1 MILIFVSVPYTV
13 FAQEYLL
20 CTQSP
25 VSSCVFS
32 PDGRFFAAA
41 WENQVAF
48 WDTDS
53 CSVIDVCTDY
63 PGDVI
68 SIKFSQDSRNL
79 LVICDGG
86 IICVNSI
93 DNFELSTLLKTDPD
107 KNILDADFDS
117 DYSVLI
123 PSGGKN
129 LNSYFLLSFLL
140 RYTSQV
146 IQKKLGGHNGTVFRI
161 ETAKQSEKPV
171 AVSTSLDGQALV
183 WDLSSYSLINEFHC
197 NVENALPAV
206 ISPDGTKIFYAA
218 DEENL
223 IVSGID
229 GSNPLTIQETGAV
242 QTASFSGD
250 GALIAFAVKDGG
262 IKVYDTVS
270 GNIAAEIP
278 FLCNNGEKETEDQIS
293 SINSIA
299 FNPAGK
305 NILVGCEN
313 GCLFLWDID
322 DNSGHKQTFLA
333 AGTGSGKQSGNLP
346 PQDGLQVADGEN
358 SAGSGRNSA
367 VPGTGR
373 SGGTGNGAGEQSIGT
388 GSTTA
393 GTGAGTGQ
401 SGTGNGDGEQ
411 SSGTG
416 GSAGEQGAGHGG
428 TGSTAAEQGTGQS
441 GTGNGAGEQSTGTG
455 GSTGGQGAGQNSTG
469 NQDAEAGA
477 GTGQSGTGNGDG
489 EQSTGTG
496 ESAGEQGAG
505 HGGTGS
511 TAAEQGTGQ
520 SGTGNQDAEAGAGTD
535 ATENQGQQ
543 KNNSAHHVTVS
554 AGIGSIDTDLYRFT
568 LHLNAGYFYSVS
580 SRFFFGGTLSLRDS
594 LPAGDFPYKY
604 ETPTEYL
611 NPPSVYSVA
620 LCACGG
626 LEFYPKDFIRVFV
639 QADVGA
645 NMRFL
650 WNTSVSSSVAGTPR
664 FGTVMSLFAGAEF
677 FGVRVGGGIEYDT
690 NFGFSGYTSAGYTF
704 RFGTEKK

>member
-1 MILIFVSVPYTV
+1 MKVMQKICMILIFVSVPYTV

-20 CTQSP
+20 RTQSP

-41 WENQVAF
+41 WKNQVAF

-53 CSVIDVCTDY
+53 CSVLNVCADY

-68 SIKFSQDSRNL
+68 SIKFSPDSQNL
-79 LVICDGG
+79 LVVCDGG
-86 IICVNSI
+86 ILCVDSI
-93 DNFELSTLLKTDPD
+93 DNFELSTLLETDFD
-107 KNILDADFDS
+107 KNILDADFDG

-129 LNSYFLLSFLL
+129 LNSYFLL

-161 ETAKQSEKPV
+161 ETAKRSEKPV

-223 IVSGID
+223 VVSGID
-229 GSNPLTIQETGAV
+229 GSNPLTIQETGGV

-278 FLCNNGEKETEDQIS
+278 SLCNNGEKETEDQIY

-313 GCLFLWDID
+313 GCLFLWNID

-367 VPGTGR
+367 VPGTGE
-373 SGGTGNGAGEQSIGT
+373 SGVTNSGSEQSVGESGT

-393 GTGAGTGQ
+393 
-401 SGTGNGDGEQ
+401 EQ
-411 SSGTG
+411 SV
-416 GSAGEQGAGHGG
+416 GHG
-428 TGSTAAEQGTGQS
+428 
-441 GTGNGAGEQSTGTG
+441 
-455 GSTGGQGAGQNSTG
+455 
-469 NQDAEAGA
+469 
-477 GTGQSGTGNGDG
+477 GTGNGDG
-489 EQSTGTG
+489 EQSTGTDGSTG
-496 ESAGEQGAG
+496 EQSAGQN
-505 HGGTGS
+505 S
-511 TAAEQGTGQ
+511 
-520 SGTGNQDAEAGAGTD
+520 TGNQDTETGAGTGAAD
-535 ATENQGQQ
+535 SLQQQ

-554 AGIGSIDTDLYRFT
+554 AGIGSIDTNLYRFT

-580 SRFFFGGTLSLRDS
+580 SLFFFGGTLSLRDS

-611 NPPSVYSVA
+611 NPPSVYSVS

-626 LEFYPKDFIRVFV
+626 LEFYPTDFIRVFV
-639 QADVGA
+639 QADIGA

-664 FGTVMSLFAGAEF
+664 FGAVTSLFAGAEF
-677 FGVRVGGGIEYDT
+677 WGARVGGGIEYDT
-690 NFGFSGYTSAGYTF
+690 NFGFSGYASVGYTF
-704 RFGTEKK
+704 RLGTEKK

>member
-20 CTQSP
+20 FTHSP

-53 CSVIDVCTDY
+53 CSVLDVCTDY

-79 LVICDGG
+79 LVVCDGG

-161 ETAKQSEKPV
+161 EMAKQSEKPV

-197 NVENALPAV
+197 NVENSLPAV

-278 FLCNNGEKETEDQIS
+278 SLCNNGEKETEDQIS

-373 SGGTGNGAGEQSIGT
+373 SGGTGNGDGEQSTGT

-411 SSGTG
+411 SNGTG

-428 TGSTAAEQGTGQS
+428 TGSTAT
-441 GTGNGAGEQSTGTG
+441 
-455 GSTGGQGAGQNSTG
+455 GQGAGQNS
-469 NQDAEAGA
+469 
-477 GTGQSGTGNGDG
+477 
-489 EQSTGTG
+489 
-496 ESAGEQGAG
+496 
-505 HGGTGS
+505 
-511 TAAEQGTGQ
+511 
-520 SGTGNQDAEAGAGTD
+520 TGNQDAEAGAGTD

-554 AGIGSIDTDLYRFT
+554 AGIGSIDTDLYLFT

>member
-1 MILIFVSVPYTV
+1 MKVMQKICMILIFVSVPYTV

-20 CTQSP
+20 RTQSP

-41 WENQVAF
+41 WKNQVAF

-53 CSVIDVCTDY
+53 CSVLNVCADY

-68 SIKFSQDSRNL
+68 SIKFSPDSQNL
-79 LVICDGG
+79 LVVCDGG
-86 IICVNSI
+86 ILCVDSI
-93 DNFELSTLLKTDPD
+93 DNFELSTLLETDFD
-107 KNILDADFDS
+107 KNILDADFDG

-129 LNSYFLLSFLL
+129 LNSYFLL

-223 IVSGID
+223 VVSGID

-250 GALIAFAVKDGG
+250 GTLIAFAVKDGG

-278 FLCNNGEKETEDQIS
+278 SLCNNGEKETEDQIY

-313 GCLFLWDID
+313 GCLFLWNID

-346 PQDGLQVADGEN
+346 PQNGLQVADGEN

-367 VPGTGR
+367 VPGTGE
-373 SGGTGNGAGEQSIGT
+373 SGVTNSGSEQSVGESGT

-393 GTGAGTGQ
+393 EQSVGHGGTGSTAAEQGAGQ
-401 SGTGNGDGEQ
+401 NSTGNGDGEQ
-411 SSGTG
+411 STGTG
-416 GSAGEQGAGHGG
+416 GSAGEQGAGHDG
-428 TGSTAAEQGTGQS
+428 TGSTATEQSAGQS
-441 GTGNGAGEQSTGTG
+441 GTD
-455 GSTGGQGAGQNSTG
+455 
-469 NQDAEAGA
+469 NQISETGA
-477 GTGQSGTGNGDG
+477 GTG
-489 EQSTGTG
+489 
-496 ESAGEQGAG
+496 
-505 HGGTGS
+505 
-511 TAAEQGTGQ
+511 AADSLQ
-520 SGTGNQDAEAGAGTD
+520 
-535 ATENQGQQ
+535 QQ

-554 AGIGSIDTDLYRFT
+554 AGIGSIDTNLYRFT

-580 SRFFFGGTLSLRDS
+580 SLFFFGGTLSLRDS

-611 NPPSVYSVA
+611 NPPSVYSVSV
-620 LCACGG
+620 CACGG

-639 QADVGA
+639 QADIGA

-664 FGTVMSLFAGAEF
+664 FGAVTSLFAGAEF
-677 FGVRVGGGIEYDT
+677 WGARVGGGTEYDT
-690 NFGFSGYTSAGYTF
+690 NFGFSGYASVGYTF

>member
-218 DEENL
+218 GEENL

-278 FLCNNGEKETEDQIS
+278 SLCNNGEKETEDQIS

-313 GCLFLWDID
+313 GCLFLWNID
-322 DNSGHKQTFLA
+322 DNSGHKQTSVA

-373 SGGTGNGAGEQSIGT
+373 SGGTGNGDGEQSTGS

-401 SGTGNGDGEQ
+401 RGTGNGDGEQ
-411 SSGTG
+411 STGTG

-428 TGSTAAEQGTGQS
+428 TGSTATGQGAGQS
-441 GTGNGAGEQSTGTG
+441 GTGSTTAE
-455 GSTGGQGAGQNSTG
+455 QGAGQNS
-469 NQDAEAGA
+469 
-477 GTGQSGTGNGDG
+477 
-489 EQSTGTG
+489 
-496 ESAGEQGAG
+496 
-505 HGGTGS
+505 
-511 TAAEQGTGQ
+511 
-520 SGTGNQDAEAGAGTD
+520 TGNQDAEAGAGTD

-580 SRFFFGGTLSLRDS
+580 SRFFFGGTLSMRDS

-620 LCACGG
+620 LCGCGG

-677 FGVRVGGGIEYDT
+677 WGVRVGGGIEYDT

>member
-1 MILIFVSVPYTV
+1 MQKTCMILIFVSVPYTV

-161 ETAKQSEKPV
+161 ETAKLAEKPV
-171 AVSTSLDGQALV
+171 VVSTSLDGQALV

-223 IVSGID
+223 IVSDID

-250 GALIAFAVKDGG
+250 SALIAFAVKDGG

-270 GNIAAEIP
+270 GNIDAEIP
-278 FLCNNGEKETEDQIS
+278 SLCNNGEKETEDQIS

-322 DNSGHKQTFLA
+322 DNSGHKQTSLA

-373 SGGTGNGAGEQSIGT
+373 SGGTGNGAGEQSTGT

-428 TGSTAAEQGTGQS
+428 TGSTAT
-441 GTGNGAGEQSTGTG
+441 
-455 GSTGGQGAGQNSTG
+455 GQGAGQNS
-469 NQDAEAGA
+469 
-477 GTGQSGTGNGDG
+477 
-489 EQSTGTG
+489 
-496 ESAGEQGAG
+496 
-505 HGGTGS
+505 
-511 TAAEQGTGQ
+511 
-520 SGTGNQDAEAGAGTD
+520 TGNQDAEAGAGTD

-677 FGVRVGGGIEYDT
+677 WGVRVGGGIEYDT

-704 RFGTEKK
+704 RFGTEKN

>member
-1 MILIFVSVPYTV
+1 MR
-13 FAQEYLL
+13 
-20 CTQSP
+20 TQSP

-32 PDGRFFAAA
+32 PDGRFFATA
-41 WENQVAF
+41 WKNQVAF

-53 CSVIDVCTDY
+53 CSVLNVCADY

-68 SIKFSQDSRNL
+68 SIKFSPDSQNL
-79 LVICDGG
+79 LVVCDGG
-86 IICVNSI
+86 ILCVDSI
-93 DNFELSTLLKTDPD
+93 DNFELSTLLETDFD
-107 KNILDADFDS
+107 KNILDADFDG

-129 LNSYFLLSFLL
+129 LNSYFLL

-146 IQKKLGGHNGTVFRI
+146 IQKKLGGHNGTVFWI
-161 ETAKQSEKPV
+161 ETAKRAEKPV

-218 DEENL
+218 DGENL
-223 IVSGID
+223 VVSGID

-278 FLCNNGEKETEDQIS
+278 SLCNNGEKETEDQIS

-313 GCLFLWDID
+313 GCLFLWNID
-322 DNSGHKQTFLA
+322 DNSGHKQTSVA

-367 VPGTGR
+367 VPGTGE
-373 SGGTGNGAGEQSIGT
+373 SGVTNSGTEQSVGESGTGNGAGEQSTGT

-411 SSGTG
+411 STGTG
-416 GSAGEQGAGHGG
+416 GSAGEQSTGTGIITDEQGAGHGG
-428 TGSTAAEQGTGQS
+428 TGSTAT
-441 GTGNGAGEQSTGTG
+441 
-455 GSTGGQGAGQNSTG
+455 GQGAGQNSTG
-469 NQDAEAGA
+469 NQISETGA
-477 GTGQSGTGNGDG
+477 GTG
-489 EQSTGTG
+489 
-496 ESAGEQGAG
+496 
-505 HGGTGS
+505 
-511 TAAEQGTGQ
+511 AADSLQ
-520 SGTGNQDAEAGAGTD
+520 
-535 ATENQGQQ
+535 QQ

-554 AGIGSIDTDLYRFT
+554 AGIGSIDTNLYRFT

-580 SRFFFGGTLSLRDS
+580 SLFFFGGTLSLRDS

-611 NPPSVYSVA
+611 NPPSVYSVSV
-620 LCACGG
+620 CGCGG

-639 QADVGA
+639 QADIGA

-664 FGTVMSLFAGAEF
+664 FGAVTSLFAGAEF
-677 FGVRVGGGIEYDT
+677 WGARVGGGIEYDT
-690 NFGFSGYTSAGYTF
+690 NFGFSGFASVGYTF

>member
-1 MILIFVSVPYTV
+1 MQKTCMILIFVSVPYTV

-79 LVICDGG
+79 LVVCDGG

-223 IVSGID
+223 VISGID
-229 GSNPLTIQETGAV
+229 GSNPLTIQETGVV

-270 GNIAAEIP
+270 GNIAAGIP
-278 FLCNNGEKETEDQIS
+278 SLCNNGEKETEDQVS

-313 GCLFLWDID
+313 GCLFLWNID
-322 DNSGHKQTFLA
+322 DNSGHKQTSVA

-346 PQDGLQVADGEN
+346 PQDGLQVSDGKN

-373 SGGTGNGAGEQSIGT
+373 SGGTEQSVGESGT

-411 SSGTG
+411 STGTG

-428 TGSTAAEQGTGQS
+428 TGSTATGQGAGQNS
-441 GTGNGAGEQSTGTG
+441 TGNGAGEQSTGTG
-455 GSTGGQGAGQNSTG
+455 STT
-469 NQDAEAGA
+469 A
-477 GTGQSGTGNGDG
+477 GT
-489 EQSTGTG
+489 
-496 ESAGEQGAG
+496 
-505 HGGTGS
+505 
-511 TAAEQGTGQ
+511 
-520 SGTGNQDAEAGAGTD
+520 GAGTD

-554 AGIGSIDTDLYRFT
+554 AGIGSIDTSLYLFT

>member
-1 MILIFVSVPYTV
+1 MR
-13 FAQEYLL
+13 
-20 CTQSP
+20 TQSP

-41 WENQVAF
+41 WKNQVAF

-53 CSVIDVCTDY
+53 CSVLNVCADY

-68 SIKFSQDSRNL
+68 SIKFSPDSQNL
-79 LVICDGG
+79 LVVCDGG
-86 IICVNSI
+86 ILCVDSI
-93 DNFELSTLLKTDPD
+93 DNFELSTLLETDFD
-107 KNILDADFDS
+107 KNILDADFDG

-129 LNSYFLLSFLL
+129 LNSYFLL

-161 ETAKQSEKPV
+161 ETAKRSEKPV

-223 IVSGID
+223 VVSGID

-278 FLCNNGEKETEDQIS
+278 SLCNNGEKETEDQIS

-313 GCLFLWDID
+313 GCLFLWNID

-346 PQDGLQVADGEN
+346 PQDGLQVADGET

-367 VPGTGR
+367 VPGTGE
-373 SGGTGNGAGEQSIGT
+373 SGVTNSGSEQSV
-388 GSTTA
+388 
-393 GTGAGTGQ
+393 
-401 SGTGNGDGEQ
+401 GE
-411 SSGTG
+411 S
-416 GSAGEQGAGHGG
+416 G
-428 TGSTAAEQGTGQS
+428 TGSTAAEQGAGQNS
-441 GTGNGAGEQSTGTG
+441 TGNGAGEQSTGTG
-455 GSTGGQGAGQNSTG
+455 GSA
-469 NQDAEAGA
+469 
-477 GTGQSGTGNGDG
+477 G

-496 ESAGEQGAG
+496 STTAG
-505 HGGTGS
+505 T
-511 TAAEQGTGQ
+511 
-520 SGTGNQDAEAGAGTD
+520 GAGTD

-554 AGIGSIDTDLYRFT
+554 AGIGSIDTDLYLFT

-580 SRFFFGGTLSLRDS
+580 SLFFFGGTLSLRDS
-594 LPAGDFPYKY
+594 LPAGDFPYTY

-626 LEFYPKDFIRVFV
+626 LEFYPTDFIRVFV

-677 FGVRVGGGIEYDT
+677 WGVRVGGGIEYDT

>member
-1 MILIFVSVPYTV
+1 MKVMQKICMILIFVSVPYTV

-20 CTQSP
+20 RTQSP

-53 CSVIDVCTDY
+53 CSVLDVCTDY

-79 LVICDGG
+79 LVVCDGG

-161 ETAKQSEKPV
+161 ETAKRAEKPV

-206 ISPDGTKIFYAA
+206 ISPDGTKIFYGAE
-218 DEENL
+218 EENL
-223 IVSGID
+223 VVSGID

-278 FLCNNGEKETEDQIS
+278 SLCNNGEKETEDQIS

-322 DNSGHKQTFLA
+322 DNSGHKQTSVA

-358 SAGSGRNSA
+358 SSGSGRNSA

-373 SGGTGNGAGEQSIGT
+373 SGGTGNG
-388 GSTTA
+388 
-393 GTGAGTGQ
+393 
-401 SGTGNGDGEQ
+401 DGEQ
-411 SSGTG
+411 STGTG
-416 GSAGEQGAGHGG
+416 GSAGEQSTRTGIITDEQDAGHGG
-428 TGSTAAEQGTGQS
+428 TGSTAT
-441 GTGNGAGEQSTGTG
+441 
-455 GSTGGQGAGQNSTG
+455 GQGAGQNSTG

-477 GTGQSGTGNGDG
+477 GTGAADIPHVFKDGYQFQEWQDTASLTPGPGTPVTEIAAGNADNMDVTALWQKALTVTVTFPSYAEAQSVQLLDTYS
-489 EQSTGTG
+489 EAAVITKPKTEPSV
-496 ESAGEQGAG
+496 EV
-505 HGGTGS
+505 
-511 TAAEQGTGQ
+511 TAATPATG
-520 SGTGNQDAEAGAGTD
+520 GAL
-535 ATENQGQQ
+535 
-543 KNNSAHHVTVS
+543 NS
-554 AGIGSIDTDLYRFT
+554 
-568 LHLNAGYFYSVS
+568 
-580 SRFFFGGTLSLRDS
+580 
-594 LPAGDFPYKY
+594 
-604 ETPTEYL
+604 E
-611 NPPSVYSVA
+611 
-620 LCACGG
+620 
-626 LEFYPKDFIRVFV
+626 
-639 QADVGA
+639 
-645 NMRFL
+645 
-650 WNTSVSSSVAGTPR
+650 
-664 FGTVMSLFAGAEF
+664 
-677 FGVRVGGGIEYDT
+677 
-690 NFGFSGYTSAGYTF
+690 
-704 RFGTEKK
+704 

>member
-1 MILIFVSVPYTV
+1 MKVMQKICMILIFVSVPYTV

-20 CTQSP
+20 RTQSP

-32 PDGRFFAAA
+32 PDGRFFATA
-41 WENQVAF
+41 WKNQVAF

-53 CSVIDVCTDY
+53 CSVLNVCADY

-68 SIKFSQDSRNL
+68 SIKFSPDSQNL
-79 LVICDGG
+79 LVVCDGG
-86 IICVNSI
+86 ILCVDSI
-93 DNFELSTLLKTDPD
+93 DNFELSTLLETDFD
-107 KNILDADFDS
+107 KNILDADFDG

-129 LNSYFLLSFLL
+129 LNSYFLL

-223 IVSGID
+223 VVSGID

-278 FLCNNGEKETEDQIS
+278 SLCNNGEKETEDQIS

-313 GCLFLWDID
+313 GCLFLWNID
-322 DNSGHKQTFLA
+322 DNSGHKQTSVA

-358 SAGSGRNSA
+358 SSGSGRNSA

-373 SGGTGNGAGEQSIGT
+373 SGGTGNG
-388 GSTTA
+388 
-393 GTGAGTGQ
+393 
-401 SGTGNGDGEQ
+401 DGEQ
-411 SSGTG
+411 STGTG
-416 GSAGEQGAGHGG
+416 GSAGEQSTGTGIITDEQGAGHGG
-428 TGSTAAEQGTGQS
+428 TGSTATGQS
-441 GTGNGAGEQSTGTG
+441 AGQSRTGNPGDETGAS
-455 GSTGGQGAGQNSTG
+455 
-469 NQDAEAGA
+469 AGA
-477 GTGQSGTGNGDG
+477 ADSLQ
-489 EQSTGTG
+489 
-496 ESAGEQGAG
+496 
-505 HGGTGS
+505 
-511 TAAEQGTGQ
+511 
-520 SGTGNQDAEAGAGTD
+520 
-535 ATENQGQQ
+535 QQ

-554 AGIGSIDTDLYRFT
+554 AGIGSIDTNLYRFT

-580 SRFFFGGTLSLRDS
+580 SLFFFGGTLSLRDS
-594 LPAGDFPYKY
+594 LPADDFPYTY

-611 NPPSVYSVA
+611 NPPSVYSVSV
-620 LCACGG
+620 CACGG

-639 QADVGA
+639 QADIGA

-664 FGTVMSLFAGAEF
+664 FGAVTSLFAGAEF
-677 FGVRVGGGIEYDT
+677 WGARVGGGIEYDT
-690 NFGFSGYTSAGYTF
+690 NFGFSGFASVGYTF

>member
-1 MILIFVSVPYTV
+1 MQKICMILIFVSVPYTV

-20 CTQSP
+20 RMQSP

-41 WENQVAF
+41 WKNQVAF

-53 CSVIDVCTDY
+53 CSVLNVCADY

-68 SIKFSQDSRNL
+68 SIKFSPDSQNL
-79 LVICDGG
+79 LVVCDGG
-86 IICVNSI
+86 ILCVDSI
-93 DNFELSTLLKTDPD
+93 DNFELSTLLETDFD
-107 KNILDADFDS
+107 KNILDADFDG

-129 LNSYFLLSFLL
+129 LNSYFLL

-223 IVSGID
+223 VVSGID

-278 FLCNNGEKETEDQIS
+278 SLCNNGEKETEDQIS

-313 GCLFLWDID
+313 GCLFLWNID

-373 SGGTGNGAGEQSIGT
+373 SGGTGNGDGEQSTGTGGSAGEQSI
-388 GSTTA
+388 
-393 GTGAGTGQ
+393 
-401 SGTGNGDGEQ
+401 
-411 SSGTG
+411 GTG
-416 GSAGEQGAGHGG
+416 GSAGEQGAG
-428 TGSTAAEQGTGQS
+428 QS
-441 GTGNGAGEQSTGTG
+441 GTGNPGDET
-455 GSTGGQGAGQNSTG
+455 
-469 NQDAEAGA
+469 GA
-477 GTGQSGTGNGDG
+477 GTGAADIPHVFKDGYQFQEWQDTASLTPGPGTPVTEIVAGNADNMDVTALWQKALTVTVTFPSYAEAQSVQLLDTYS
-489 EQSTGTG
+489 EAAVITKPKTEPSV
-496 ESAGEQGAG
+496 EV
-505 HGGTGS
+505 
-511 TAAEQGTGQ
+511 TAATPATG
-520 SGTGNQDAEAGAGTD
+520 GAL
-535 ATENQGQQ
+535 
-543 KNNSAHHVTVS
+543 NS
-554 AGIGSIDTDLYRFT
+554 
-568 LHLNAGYFYSVS
+568 
-580 SRFFFGGTLSLRDS
+580 
-594 LPAGDFPYKY
+594 
-604 ETPTEYL
+604 E
-611 NPPSVYSVA
+611 
-620 LCACGG
+620 
-626 LEFYPKDFIRVFV
+626 
-639 QADVGA
+639 
-645 NMRFL
+645 
-650 WNTSVSSSVAGTPR
+650 
-664 FGTVMSLFAGAEF
+664 
-677 FGVRVGGGIEYDT
+677 
-690 NFGFSGYTSAGYTF
+690 
-704 RFGTEKK
+704 

>member
-1 MILIFVSVPYTV
+1 MQKTCMILIFVSVPYTV

-53 CSVIDVCTDY
+53 CSVLDVCTDY

-79 LVICDGG
+79 LVVCDGG

-161 ETAKQSEKPV
+161 EMAKQSEKPV

-218 DEENL
+218 DGENL

-278 FLCNNGEKETEDQIS
+278 SLCNNGEKETEDQIS

-373 SGGTGNGAGEQSIGT
+373 SGGTGNGAGEQST
-388 GSTTA
+388 
-393 GTGAGTGQ
+393 
-401 SGTGNGDGEQ
+401 
-411 SSGTG
+411 GTG

-428 TGSTAAEQGTGQS
+428 TGSTAAEQG
-441 GTGNGAGEQSTGTG
+441 
-455 GSTGGQGAGQNSTG
+455 AGQNS
-469 NQDAEAGA
+469 
-477 GTGQSGTGNGDG
+477 
-489 EQSTGTG
+489 
-496 ESAGEQGAG
+496 
-505 HGGTGS
+505 
-511 TAAEQGTGQ
+511 
-520 SGTGNQDAEAGAGTD
+520 TGNQDAEAGAGTD

>member
-223 IVSGID
+223 IVSDID
-229 GSNPLTIQETGAV
+229 GSNPLTIQETGAA
-242 QTASFSGD
+242 QTASFSDD
-250 GALIAFAVKDGG
+250 GTLIAFAVKNGG

-278 FLCNNGEKETEDQIS
+278 SLCNNGEKETEDQIS

-346 PQDGLQVADGEN
+346 PKDGLQVADGEN

-373 SGGTGNGAGEQSIGT
+373 SGGTDNGACEQSTGTGSTATGQGAGQSDT

-411 SSGTG
+411 STGTG

-428 TGSTAAEQGTGQS
+428 IGSTAA
-441 GTGNGAGEQSTGTG
+441 
-455 GSTGGQGAGQNSTG
+455 
-469 NQDAEAGA
+469 
-477 GTGQSGTGNGDG
+477 
-489 EQSTGTG
+489 
-496 ESAGEQGAG
+496 EQGAG

-511 TAAEQGTGQ
+511 TATGQ
-520 SGTGNQDAEAGAGTD
+520 GAGKNSTGNQDAEAGAGTD

-677 FGVRVGGGIEYDT
+677 CGVRVGGGIEYDT

>member
-1 MILIFVSVPYTV
+1 MQKICMILIFVSVPYTV

-20 CTQSP
+20 RTQSP

-53 CSVIDVCTDY
+53 CSVLNVCADY

-161 ETAKQSEKPV
+161 ETAKRAEKPV

-206 ISPDGTKIFYAA
+206 ISPDGTKIFYGA

-223 IVSGID
+223 VVSGID

-278 FLCNNGEKETEDQIS
+278 SLCNNGEKETEDQIS
-293 SINSIA
+293 SIKSIA

-313 GCLFLWDID
+313 GCLFLWNID
-322 DNSGHKQTFLA
+322 DNSGHKQTSVA

-373 SGGTGNGAGEQSIGT
+373 SGGTDNS
-388 GSTTA
+388 
-393 GTGAGTGQ
+393 
-401 SGTGNGDGEQ
+401 DGEQ
-411 SSGTG
+411 STGTG
-416 GSAGEQGAGHGG
+416 GSAGEQSTRTGIITDEQGAGHGG
-428 TGSTAAEQGTGQS
+428 TGSTAT
-441 GTGNGAGEQSTGTG
+441 
-455 GSTGGQGAGQNSTG
+455 GQGAGQNSTG

-477 GTGQSGTGNGDG
+477 GTDATDIPHVFKDGYQFQEWQDTASLTPGPGTPVTEIAAGNADNMDV
-489 EQSTGTG
+489 
-496 ESAGEQGAG
+496 
-505 HGGTGS
+505 
-511 TAAEQGTGQ
+511 TALWQKALTVTVTFP
-520 SGTGNQDAEAGAGTD
+520 SYAEA
-535 ATENQGQQ
+535 QSVQLL
-543 KNNSAHHVTVS
+543 
-554 AGIGSIDTDLYRFT
+554 DT
-568 LHLNAGYFYSVS
+568 YSE
-580 SRFFFGGTLSLRDS
+580 
-594 LPAGDFPYKY
+594 A
-604 ETPTEYL
+604 
-611 NPPSVYSVA
+611 A
-620 LCACGG
+620 
-626 LEFYPKDFIRVFV
+626 
-639 QADVGA
+639 
-645 NMRFL
+645 
-650 WNTSVSSSVAGTPR
+650 
-664 FGTVMSLFAGAEF
+664 
-677 FGVRVGGGIEYDT
+677 
-690 NFGFSGYTSAGYTF
+690 
-704 RFGTEKK
+704 

>member
-1 MILIFVSVPYTV
+1 MKVMQKICMILIFVSVPYTV

-20 CTQSP
+20 RTQSP

-41 WENQVAF
+41 WKNQVAF

-53 CSVIDVCTDY
+53 CSVLNVCADY

-68 SIKFSQDSRNL
+68 SIKFSPDSQNL
-79 LVICDGG
+79 LVVCDGG
-86 IICVNSI
+86 ILCVDSI
-93 DNFELSTLLKTDPD
+93 DNFELSTLLETDFD
-107 KNILDADFDS
+107 KNILDADFDG

-129 LNSYFLLSFLL
+129 LNSYFLL

-223 IVSGID
+223 VVSGID

-278 FLCNNGEKETEDQIS
+278 SLCNNGEKETEDQIS

-313 GCLFLWDID
+313 GCLFLWNID

-367 VPGTGR
+367 VPGTGE
-373 SGGTGNGAGEQSIGT
+373 SGVTNSGSEQSVGESGT

-393 GTGAGTGQ
+393 
-401 SGTGNGDGEQ
+401 EQ
-411 SSGTG
+411 SV
-416 GSAGEQGAGHGG
+416 GHGG
-428 TGSTAAEQGTGQS
+428 TGSTAAEQGAGQNS
-441 GTGNGAGEQSTGTG
+441 TGNGDGEQSTGTGGSAGEQSTGTG
-455 GSTGGQGAGQNSTG
+455 GSTGEQSAGQNSTG

-477 GTGQSGTGNGDG
+477 G

-496 ESAGEQGAG
+496 STTAEQGVG

-511 TAAEQGTGQ
+511 TATGQGAGQ
-520 SGTGNQDAEAGAGTD
+520 SGTGNPGDETGAGTGAAD
-535 ATENQGQQ
+535 IPHVFKDGYQFQEWQDTASLTPGPGTPVTEIVAGNADNMDVTALWQ
-543 KNNSAHHVTVS
+543 KALTVTVTFPS
-554 AGIGSIDTDLYRFT
+554 YAEAQSVQLLDT
-568 LHLNAGYFYSVS
+568 YSEAAVI
-580 SRFFFGGTLSLRDS
+580 TK
-594 LPAGDFPYKY
+594 PK
-604 ETPTEYL
+604 TE
-611 NPPSVYSVA
+611 PSVEVTAATPATGGA
-620 LCACGG
+620 LNS
-626 LEFYPKDFIRVFV
+626 E
-639 QADVGA
+639 
-645 NMRFL
+645 
-650 WNTSVSSSVAGTPR
+650 
-664 FGTVMSLFAGAEF
+664 
-677 FGVRVGGGIEYDT
+677 
-690 NFGFSGYTSAGYTF
+690 
-704 RFGTEKK
+704 

>member
-1 MILIFVSVPYTV
+1 MKVMQKICMILIFVSVPYTV

-20 CTQSP
+20 RTQSP

-41 WENQVAF
+41 WKNQVAF

-53 CSVIDVCTDY
+53 CSVLNVCADY

-68 SIKFSQDSRNL
+68 SIKFSPDSQNL
-79 LVICDGG
+79 LVVCDGG
-86 IICVNSI
+86 ILCVDSI
-93 DNFELSTLLKTDPD
+93 DNFELSTLLETDFD
-107 KNILDADFDS
+107 KNILDADFDG

-129 LNSYFLLSFLL
+129 LNLYFLL

-223 IVSGID
+223 VVSGID

-278 FLCNNGEKETEDQIS
+278 SLCNNGEKETEDQIY

-313 GCLFLWDID
+313 GCLFLWNID

-358 SAGSGRNSA
+358 CAGSGRNSA
-367 VPGTGR
+367 VPGTGE
-373 SGGTGNGAGEQSIGT
+373 SGVTNSGSEQSVGESGT

-393 GTGAGTGQ
+393 EQ
-401 SGTGNGDGEQ
+401 SVGHGGTGNGDGEQ
-411 SSGTG
+411 STGTG
-416 GSAGEQGAGHGG
+416 GSAGEQSTGTGIITDEQGAGHGG
-428 TGSTAAEQGTGQS
+428 TGSTAAEQGAGQS
-441 GTGNGAGEQSTGTG
+441 GTGNEGAET
-455 GSTGGQGAGQNSTG
+455 
-469 NQDAEAGA
+469 GA
-477 GTGQSGTGNGDG
+477 GTG
-489 EQSTGTG
+489 
-496 ESAGEQGAG
+496 
-505 HGGTGS
+505 
-511 TAAEQGTGQ
+511 AADSLQ
-520 SGTGNQDAEAGAGTD
+520 
-535 ATENQGQQ
+535 QQ

-554 AGIGSIDTDLYRFT
+554 AGIGSIDTNLYRFT

-580 SRFFFGGTLSLRDS
+580 SLFFFGGTLSLRDS

-611 NPPSVYSVA
+611 NPPSVYSVSV
-620 LCACGG
+620 CACGG

-664 FGTVMSLFAGAEF
+664 FGTVMSLFAGAVF
-677 FGVRVGGGIEYDT
+677 WGVRVGGGIEYDT
-690 NFGFSGYTSAGYTF
+690 NFGFSGFASVGYTF
-704 RFGTEKK
+704 RLGTEKK

>member
-1 MILIFVSVPYTV
+1 MKVMQKICMILIFVSVPYTV

-20 CTQSP
+20 RTQSP

-41 WENQVAF
+41 WKNQIAF

-53 CSVIDVCTDY
+53 CSVLNVCADY

-68 SIKFSQDSRNL
+68 SIKFSPDSRNL
-79 LVICDGG
+79 LVVCDGG
-86 IICVNSI
+86 ILCVNSI
-93 DNFELSTLLKTDPD
+93 DNFELSTLLETDFD
-107 KNILDADFDS
+107 KNILDADFDG

-129 LNSYFLLSFLL
+129 LNSYFLL

-183 WDLSSYSLINEFHC
+183 WDLSSYSLINELHC

-223 IVSGID
+223 VVSGID

-278 FLCNNGEKETEDQIS
+278 SLCNNGEKETEDQIS

-313 GCLFLWDID
+313 GCLFLWNID

-333 AGTGSGKQSGNLP
+333 AGTGSGKQSGSLP
-346 PQDGLQVADGEN
+346 PQDGLPVADGEN

-367 VPGTGR
+367 VPGTGG
-373 SGGTGNGAGEQSIGT
+373 SGVTNSGSEQGAGHGGTGSTATGQGAGQNSTGNGAGEQSTGT

-393 GTGAGTGQ
+393 GTGAGTG
-401 SGTGNGDGEQ
+401 
-411 SSGTG
+411 
-416 GSAGEQGAGHGG
+416 
-428 TGSTAAEQGTGQS
+428 AADSLQ
-441 GTGNGAGEQSTGTG
+441 
-455 GSTGGQGAGQNSTG
+455 
-469 NQDAEAGA
+469 
-477 GTGQSGTGNGDG
+477 
-489 EQSTGTG
+489 
-496 ESAGEQGAG
+496 
-505 HGGTGS
+505 
-511 TAAEQGTGQ
+511 
-520 SGTGNQDAEAGAGTD
+520 
-535 ATENQGQQ
+535 QQ

-554 AGIGSIDTDLYRFT
+554 AGIGSIDTSLYRFT

-580 SRFFFGGTLSLRDS
+580 SLFFFGGTLSLRDS

-664 FGTVMSLFAGAEF
+664 FGAVTSLFAGAEF
-677 FGVRVGGGIEYDT
+677 WGARVGGGIEYDT
-690 NFGFSGYTSAGYTF
+690 NFGFSGFASVGYTF

>member
-79 LVICDGG
+79 LVVCDGG

-206 ISPDGTKIFYAA
+206 ISPGGTKIFYAA
-218 DEENL
+218 DGENL
-223 IVSGID
+223 IVSDID
-229 GSNPLTIQETGAV
+229 GSNPLTIQEPGAV

-278 FLCNNGEKETEDQIS
+278 SLCNNGEKETEDQIS

-322 DNSGHKQTFLA
+322 DNSGHKQTSIA

-373 SGGTGNGAGEQSIGT
+373 SGGTGNG
-388 GSTTA
+388 
-393 GTGAGTGQ
+393 
-401 SGTGNGDGEQ
+401 
-411 SSGTG
+411 
-416 GSAGEQGAGHGG
+416 
-428 TGSTAAEQGTGQS
+428 
-441 GTGNGAGEQSTGTG
+441 
-455 GSTGGQGAGQNSTG
+455 
-469 NQDAEAGA
+469 
-477 GTGQSGTGNGDG
+477 DG

-511 TAAEQGTGQ
+511 TATGQ
-520 SGTGNQDAEAGAGTD
+520 GAGQNSTGNQDAEAGAGTD

-626 LEFYPKDFIRVFV
+626 LEFYPTDFIRVFV

-677 FGVRVGGGIEYDT
+677 WGVRVGGGIEYDT

>member
-1 MILIFVSVPYTV
+1 MQKTCMILIFVSVPYTV

-25 VSSCVFS
+25 VLSCVFS

-48 WDTDS
+48 WDTAS
-53 CSVIDVCTDY
+53 CSVLDVCTDY

-79 LVICDGG
+79 LVVCDGG

-223 IVSGID
+223 VVSDID
-229 GSNPLTIQETGAV
+229 GSNPLSIQETGAV

-278 FLCNNGEKETEDQIS
+278 SLCNNGEKETEDQIS

-322 DNSGHKQTFLA
+322 DNSGHKQTSVA

-373 SGGTGNGAGEQSIGT
+373 SGGTGNG
-388 GSTTA
+388 
-393 GTGAGTGQ
+393 
-401 SGTGNGDGEQ
+401 DGEQ
-411 SSGTG
+411 STGTG
-416 GSAGEQGAGHGG
+416 GSAGEQSTGTGIITDEQGAGHGG
-428 TGSTAAEQGTGQS
+428 TGSTAT
-441 GTGNGAGEQSTGTG
+441 
-455 GSTGGQGAGQNSTG
+455 GQGAGQNSTG
-469 NQDAEAGA
+469 NQDTETGA
-477 GTGQSGTGNGDG
+477 GTG
-489 EQSTGTG
+489 
-496 ESAGEQGAG
+496 
-505 HGGTGS
+505 
-511 TAAEQGTGQ
+511 AADSLQ
-520 SGTGNQDAEAGAGTD
+520 
-535 ATENQGQQ
+535 QQ

-554 AGIGSIDTDLYRFT
+554 AGIGSIDTNLYRFT

-626 LEFYPKDFIRVFV
+626 LEFYPTDFIRVFV
-639 QADVGA
+639 QADIGA

-664 FGTVMSLFAGAEF
+664 FGAVTSLFAGAEF
-677 FGVRVGGGIEYDT
+677 WGVRVGGGIEYDT

>member
-1 MILIFVSVPYTV
+1 MQKICMILIFVSVPYTV

-20 CTQSP
+20 RTQSP

-41 WENQVAF
+41 WKNQVAF

-53 CSVIDVCTDY
+53 CSVLNVCADY

-68 SIKFSQDSRNL
+68 SIKFSPDSRNL
-79 LVICDGG
+79 LVVCDGG
-86 IICVNSI
+86 ILCVDSI
-93 DNFELSTLLKTDPD
+93 DNFELSTLLETDFD
-107 KNILDADFDS
+107 KNILDADFDG

-129 LNSYFLLSFLL
+129 LNSYFLL

-223 IVSGID
+223 VVSGID
-229 GSNPLTIQETGAV
+229 GSNPLTIQETGGV

-270 GNIAAEIP
+270 GNIAAEISS
-278 FLCNNGEKETEDQIS
+278 LCNNGEKETEDQIS

-313 GCLFLWDID
+313 GCLFLWNID
-322 DNSGHKQTFLA
+322 DNSGHKQTSVA
-333 AGTGSGKQSGNLP
+333 ARTGSGKQSGNLP

-367 VPGTGR
+367 VPGTGG
-373 SGGTGNGAGEQSIGT
+373 SGV
-388 GSTTA
+388 
-393 GTGAGTGQ
+393 
-401 SGTGNGDGEQ
+401 
-411 SSGTG
+411 
-416 GSAGEQGAGHGG
+416 
-428 TGSTAAEQGTGQS
+428 
-441 GTGNGAGEQSTGTG
+441 TGNGAGEQSTGTG
-455 GSTGGQGAGQNSTG
+455 GSGGTDSSTEQSVGQSGTGSTAAEQGAGQNSTG
-469 NQDAEAGA
+469 NGA
-477 GTGQSGTGNGDG
+477 G

-496 ESAGEQGAG
+496 STTAG
-505 HGGTGS
+505 T
-511 TAAEQGTGQ
+511 
-520 SGTGNQDAEAGAGTD
+520 GAGTD

-554 AGIGSIDTDLYRFT
+554 AGIGSIDTSLYRFT

-580 SRFFFGGTLSLRDS
+580 SLFFFGGTLSLRDS

-677 FGVRVGGGIEYDT
+677 WGARVGGGIEYDT
-690 NFGFSGYTSAGYTF
+690 NFGFSGFASVGYTF
-704 RFGTEKK
+704 RFGTEKN

>member
-1 MILIFVSVPYTV
+1 MKVMQKICMILIFVSVPYTV

-20 CTQSP
+20 RTQSP

-41 WENQVAF
+41 WKNQVAF

-53 CSVIDVCTDY
+53 CSVLNVCADY

-68 SIKFSQDSRNL
+68 SIKFSPDSQNL
-79 LVICDGG
+79 LVVCDGG
-86 IICVNSI
+86 ILCVNSI
-93 DNFELSTLLKTDPD
+93 DNFELSTLLETDFD
-107 KNILDADFDS
+107 KNILDADFDG

-129 LNSYFLLSFLL
+129 LNSYFLL

-206 ISPDGTKIFYAA
+206 ISPDGVKIFYAT

-223 IVSGID
+223 VVSGID
-229 GSNPLTIQETGAV
+229 GSNPLTIQETGGV

-278 FLCNNGEKETEDQIS
+278 SLCNNGEKETEDQIS

-313 GCLFLWDID
+313 GCLFLWNID

-346 PQDGLQVADGEN
+346 PQDGLQVADGET

-367 VPGTGR
+367 VPGTGE
-373 SGGTGNGAGEQSIGT
+373 SGVTNSGSEQSV
-388 GSTTA
+388 
-393 GTGAGTGQ
+393 
-401 SGTGNGDGEQ
+401 GE
-411 SSGTG
+411 S
-416 GSAGEQGAGHGG
+416 G
-428 TGSTAAEQGTGQS
+428 TGSTAAEQGAGQNS
-441 GTGNGAGEQSTGTG
+441 TGNGAGEQSTGTG
-455 GSTGGQGAGQNSTG
+455 GSA
-469 NQDAEAGA
+469 
-477 GTGQSGTGNGDG
+477 G

-496 ESAGEQGAG
+496 IITDEQGAG
-505 HGGTGS
+505 HDGTGS
-511 TAAEQGTGQ
+511 TATEQSAGQ
-520 SGTGNQDAEAGAGTD
+520 SGTDNQISETGAGTGAAD
-535 ATENQGQQ
+535 SLQQQ

-554 AGIGSIDTDLYRFT
+554 AGIGSIDTNLYRFT

-580 SRFFFGGTLSLRDS
+580 SLFFFGGTLSLRDS

-611 NPPSVYSVA
+611 NPPSVYSVSV
-620 LCACGG
+620 CACGG

-639 QADVGA
+639 QADIGA

-664 FGTVMSLFAGAEF
+664 FGAVTSLFAGAEF
-677 FGVRVGGGIEYDT
+677 WGARVGGGIEYDT
-690 NFGFSGYTSAGYTF
+690 NFGFSGFASVGYTF
-704 RFGTEKK
+704 RLGTEKK

>member
-1 MILIFVSVPYTV
+1 MR
-13 FAQEYLL
+13 
-20 CTQSP
+20 TQSP

-53 CSVIDVCTDY
+53 CSVLNVCADY

-68 SIKFSQDSRNL
+68 SIKFSPDSRNL
-79 LVICDGG
+79 LVVCDGG
-86 IICVNSI
+86 ILCVDSI

-223 IVSGID
+223 VVSGID

-278 FLCNNGEKETEDQIS
+278 SLCNNGEKETEDQIS

-322 DNSGHKQTFLA
+322 DNSGHKQTSVA

-373 SGGTGNGAGEQSIGT
+373 SGGTGNG
-388 GSTTA
+388 
-393 GTGAGTGQ
+393 
-401 SGTGNGDGEQ
+401 DGEQ
-411 SSGTG
+411 STGTG

-428 TGSTAAEQGTGQS
+428 TGSTTAEQSVGESGTGSTATGQGAGQNS
-441 GTGNGAGEQSTGTG
+441 TGNGAGEQSTGTG
-455 GSTGGQGAGQNSTG
+455 STT
-469 NQDAEAGA
+469 A
-477 GTGQSGTGNGDG
+477 GT
-489 EQSTGTG
+489 
-496 ESAGEQGAG
+496 
-505 HGGTGS
+505 
-511 TAAEQGTGQ
+511 
-520 SGTGNQDAEAGAGTD
+520 GAGTD

-554 AGIGSIDTDLYRFT
+554 AGIGSIDTNLYRFT

-580 SRFFFGGTLSLRDS
+580 SLFFFGGTLSLRDS
-594 LPAGDFPYKY
+594 LPAGDFPYTY

-664 FGTVMSLFAGAEF
+664 FGAVTSLFAGAEF
-677 FGVRVGGGIEYDT
+677 WGARVGGGIEYDT
-690 NFGFSGYTSAGYTF
+690 NFGFSGFASVGYTF

>member
-1 MILIFVSVPYTV
+1 MKVMQKTCMILIFVSVPYTV

-79 LVICDGG
+79 LVVCDGG

-278 FLCNNGEKETEDQIS
+278 SLCNNGEKETEDQIS

-322 DNSGHKQTFLA
+322 DNSGHKQTSVA

-358 SAGSGRNSA
+358 SAGSGSNSA

-373 SGGTGNGAGEQSIGT
+373 SGGTGNGAGEQSTGT

-411 SSGTG
+411 
-416 GSAGEQGAGHGG
+416 GAGHGG
-428 TGSTAAEQGTGQS
+428 TGSTAT
-441 GTGNGAGEQSTGTG
+441 
-455 GSTGGQGAGQNSTG
+455 GQGAGQNSTG

-477 GTGQSGTGNGDG
+477 GK
-489 EQSTGTG
+489 
-496 ESAGEQGAG
+496 
-505 HGGTGS
+505 
-511 TAAEQGTGQ
+511 
-520 SGTGNQDAEAGAGTD
+520 D

-677 FGVRVGGGIEYDT
+677 WGVRVGGGIEYDT

>member
-1 MILIFVSVPYTV
+1 MR
-13 FAQEYLL
+13 
-20 CTQSP
+20 TQSP

-41 WENQVAF
+41 WKNQVAF

-53 CSVIDVCTDY
+53 CSVLNVCADY

-68 SIKFSQDSRNL
+68 SIKFSPDSRNL
-79 LVICDGG
+79 LVVCDGG
-86 IICVNSI
+86 ILCVNSI
-93 DNFELSTLLKTDPD
+93 DNFELSTLLETDFD
-107 KNILDADFDS
+107 KNILDADFDG

-129 LNSYFLLSFLL
+129 LNSYFLL

-206 ISPDGTKIFYAA
+206 ISPDGTKIFYVA
-218 DEENL
+218 DGENL
-223 IVSGID
+223 FVSGID

-278 FLCNNGEKETEDQIS
+278 SLCNNGEKETEDQIS

-322 DNSGHKQTFLA
+322 DNSGHKQTSVA

-373 SGGTGNGAGEQSIGT
+373 SGGTGNG
-388 GSTTA
+388 
-393 GTGAGTGQ
+393 
-401 SGTGNGDGEQ
+401 DGEQ
-411 SSGTG
+411 STGTG

-428 TGSTAAEQGTGQS
+428 TGSTAAEQGAGQS
-441 GTGNGAGEQSTGTG
+441 GTGNPGDETGAGEQSPGTG
-455 GSTGGQGAGQNSTG
+455 IITDEQGAGHGGTGSTATGQGAGQNSTG
-469 NQDAEAGA
+469 NQDTETGA
-477 GTGQSGTGNGDG
+477 GTG
-489 EQSTGTG
+489 
-496 ESAGEQGAG
+496 
-505 HGGTGS
+505 
-511 TAAEQGTGQ
+511 AADSLQ
-520 SGTGNQDAEAGAGTD
+520 
-535 ATENQGQQ
+535 QQ

-554 AGIGSIDTDLYRFT
+554 AGIGSIDTNLYRFT

-611 NPPSVYSVA
+611 NPPSVYSVSV
-620 LCACGG
+620 CACGG

-639 QADVGA
+639 QADIGA
-645 NMRFL
+645 VFMEYQREFKRCGNSTVWHRD
-650 WNTSVSSSVAGTPR
+650 VAFCRSGILGRPCWR
-664 FGTVMSLFAGAEF
+664 RY
-677 FGVRVGGGIEYDT
+677 RV
-690 NFGFSGYTSAGYTF
+690 
-704 RFGTEKK
+704 

>member
-1 MILIFVSVPYTV
+1 MKVMQKICMILIFVSVPYTV

-20 CTQSP
+20 RTQSP

-41 WENQVAF
+41 WKNQVAF

-53 CSVIDVCTDY
+53 CSVLNVCADY

-68 SIKFSQDSRNL
+68 SIKFSPDSQNL
-79 LVICDGG
+79 LVVCDGG
-86 IICVNSI
+86 ILCVDSI
-93 DNFELSTLLKTDPD
+93 DNFELSTLLETDFD
-107 KNILDADFDS
+107 KNILDADFDG

-129 LNSYFLLSFLL
+129 LNSYFLL

-223 IVSGID
+223 VVSGID
-229 GSNPLTIQETGAV
+229 GSNPLTIQETGGV

-278 FLCNNGEKETEDQIS
+278 SLCNNGEKETEDQIS

-313 GCLFLWDID
+313 GCLFLWNID

-367 VPGTGR
+367 VPGTGE
-373 SGGTGNGAGEQSIGT
+373 SGVTNSGSEQSVGQSGT

-393 GTGAGTGQ
+393 
-401 SGTGNGDGEQ
+401 EQ
-411 SSGTG
+411 SV
-416 GSAGEQGAGHGG
+416 GHG
-428 TGSTAAEQGTGQS
+428 
-441 GTGNGAGEQSTGTG
+441 
-455 GSTGGQGAGQNSTG
+455 
-469 NQDAEAGA
+469 
-477 GTGQSGTGNGDG
+477 GTGNGDG

-496 ESAGEQGAG
+496 GSAGEQSTGTGIITDEQGAG

-511 TAAEQGTGQ
+511 TATGQGAGQ
-520 SGTGNQDAEAGAGTD
+520 SGTGNEGAETGAGTGAAD
-535 ATENQGQQ
+535 SLQQQ

-554 AGIGSIDTDLYRFT
+554 AGIGSIDTNLYRFT

-580 SRFFFGGTLSLRDS
+580 SLFFFGGTLSLRDS

-611 NPPSVYSVA
+611 NPPSVYSVSV
-620 LCACGG
+620 CACGG

-677 FGVRVGGGIEYDT
+677 WGVRVGGGIEYDT
-690 NFGFSGYTSAGYTF
+690 NFGFSGFASVGYTF
-704 RFGTEKK
+704 RLGTEKK

>member
-1 MILIFVSVPYTV
+1 MQKICIILIFVSVPYTV

-20 CTQSP
+20 RTQSP

-41 WENQVAF
+41 WKNQVAF

-53 CSVIDVCTDY
+53 CSVLNVCADY

-68 SIKFSQDSRNL
+68 SIKFSPDSQNL
-79 LVICDGG
+79 LVVCDGG
-86 IICVNSI
+86 ILCVNSI
-93 DNFELSTLLKTDPD
+93 DNFELSTLLETDFD
-107 KNILDADFDS
+107 KNILDADFDG

-129 LNSYFLLSFLL
+129 LNSYFLL

-206 ISPDGTKIFYAA
+206 ISPEGTKIFYAA

-223 IVSGID
+223 VVSGID
-229 GSNPLTIQETGAV
+229 GSNPLTIQETGGV

-250 GALIAFAVKDGG
+250 GTLIAFAVKDGG

-278 FLCNNGEKETEDQIS
+278 SLCNNGEKETEDQIY

-313 GCLFLWDID
+313 GCLFLWNID

-367 VPGTGR
+367 VPGTGE
-373 SGGTGNGAGEQSIGT
+373 SGVTNSGSEQSVGESGT

-411 SSGTG
+411 SNGTG
-416 GSAGEQGAGHGG
+416 IITDEQGAGHGG
-428 TGSTAAEQGTGQS
+428 TGSTAT
-441 GTGNGAGEQSTGTG
+441 
-455 GSTGGQGAGQNSTG
+455 GQGAGQNSTG
-469 NQDAEAGA
+469 NQDAEIGA
-477 GTGQSGTGNGDG
+477 GTG
-489 EQSTGTG
+489 
-496 ESAGEQGAG
+496 
-505 HGGTGS
+505 
-511 TAAEQGTGQ
+511 AADSLQ
-520 SGTGNQDAEAGAGTD
+520 
-535 ATENQGQQ
+535 QQ

-554 AGIGSIDTDLYRFT
+554 AGIGSIDTNLYRFT

-580 SRFFFGGTLSLRDS
+580 SLFFFGGTLSLRDS

-611 NPPSVYSVA
+611 NPPSVYSVSV
-620 LCACGG
+620 CACGG

-639 QADVGA
+639 QADIGA

-664 FGTVMSLFAGAEF
+664 FGAVTSLFAGAEF
-677 FGVRVGGGIEYDT
+677 WGARVGGGIEYDT
-690 NFGFSGYTSAGYTF
+690 NFGFSGFASVGYTF
-704 RFGTEKK
+704 RLGTEKK

>member
-79 LVICDGG
+79 LVVCDGG

-223 IVSGID
+223 IVSGFD

-278 FLCNNGEKETEDQIS
+278 SLCNNGEKETEDQIS

-322 DNSGHKQTFLA
+322 DNSGHKQTSVA

-373 SGGTGNGAGEQSIGT
+373 SGGTGNGDGEQSTGTGGSAGEQGAGHGGT

-411 SSGTG
+411 STGTG
-416 GSAGEQGAGHGG
+416 GSAGEQGAGK
-428 TGSTAAEQGTGQS
+428 
-441 GTGNGAGEQSTGTG
+441 
-455 GSTGGQGAGQNSTG
+455 NS
-469 NQDAEAGA
+469 
-477 GTGQSGTGNGDG
+477 
-489 EQSTGTG
+489 
-496 ESAGEQGAG
+496 
-505 HGGTGS
+505 
-511 TAAEQGTGQ
+511 
-520 SGTGNQDAEAGAGTD
+520 TGNQDAEAGAGTD

-677 FGVRVGGGIEYDT
+677 WGVRVGGGIEYDT

>member
-1 MILIFVSVPYTV
+1 MKVMQKICMILIFVSVPYTV

-20 CTQSP
+20 RTQSP

-41 WENQVAF
+41 WKNQVAF

-53 CSVIDVCTDY
+53 CSVLNVCADY

-68 SIKFSQDSRNL
+68 SIKFSPDSQNL
-79 LVICDGG
+79 LVVCDGG
-86 IICVNSI
+86 ILCVDSI
-93 DNFELSTLLKTDPD
+93 GNFELSTLLETDFD
-107 KNILDADFDS
+107 KNILDADFDG

-129 LNSYFLLSFLL
+129 LNSYFLL

-223 IVSGID
+223 VVSGID

-278 FLCNNGEKETEDQIS
+278 SLCNNGEKETEDQIY

-313 GCLFLWDID
+313 GCLFLWNID

-358 SAGSGRNSA
+358 SSGSGRNSA
-367 VPGTGR
+367 VPGTGE
-373 SGGTGNGAGEQSIGT
+373 SGVTNSGSEQSVGESGT

-393 GTGAGTGQ
+393 
-401 SGTGNGDGEQ
+401 EQ
-411 SSGTG
+411 SV
-416 GSAGEQGAGHGG
+416 GHGG
-428 TGSTAAEQGTGQS
+428 TGSTATEQGAGQS
-441 GTGNGAGEQSTGTG
+441 GTGNEGAET
-455 GSTGGQGAGQNSTG
+455 
-469 NQDAEAGA
+469 GA
-477 GTGQSGTGNGDG
+477 GTGVADSLQ
-489 EQSTGTG
+489 
-496 ESAGEQGAG
+496 
-505 HGGTGS
+505 
-511 TAAEQGTGQ
+511 
-520 SGTGNQDAEAGAGTD
+520 
-535 ATENQGQQ
+535 QQ

-554 AGIGSIDTDLYRFT
+554 AGIGSIDTNLYRFT

-580 SRFFFGGTLSLRDS
+580 SLFFFGGTLSLRDS

-611 NPPSVYSVA
+611 NPPSVYSVSV
-620 LCACGG
+620 CACGG

-639 QADVGA
+639 QADIGA

-677 FGVRVGGGIEYDT
+677 WGARVGGGIEYDT
-690 NFGFSGYTSAGYTF
+690 NFGFSGFASVGYTF
-704 RFGTEKK
+704 RLGTEKK

>member
-1 MILIFVSVPYTV
+1 MKVMQKICMILIFVSVPYTV

-20 CTQSP
+20 RTQSP

-41 WENQVAF
+41 WKNQVAF

-53 CSVIDVCTDY
+53 CSVIDVCADY

-68 SIKFSQDSRNL
+68 SIKFSPDSQNL
-79 LVICDGG
+79 LVVCDGG
-86 IICVNSI
+86 ILCVNSI
-93 DNFELSTLLKTDPD
+93 DNFELSTLLETDFD
-107 KNILDADFDS
+107 KNILDADFDG

-129 LNSYFLLSFLL
+129 LNSYFLL

-223 IVSGID
+223 VVSGID
-229 GSNPLTIQETGAV
+229 GSNPLTIQETGGV

-278 FLCNNGEKETEDQIS
+278 SLCNNGEKETEDQIS

-313 GCLFLWDID
+313 GCLFLWNID
-322 DNSGHKQTFLA
+322 DNSGHKQTSVA

-373 SGGTGNGAGEQSIGT
+373 SGGTGNGAGEQSTGT

-393 GTGAGTGQ
+393 
-401 SGTGNGDGEQ
+401 
-411 SSGTG
+411 
-416 GSAGEQGAGHGG
+416 EQGAGHGG
-428 TGSTAAEQGTGQS
+428 TGSTAT
-441 GTGNGAGEQSTGTG
+441 
-455 GSTGGQGAGQNSTG
+455 GQGA
-469 NQDAEAGA
+469 
-477 GTGQSGTGNGDG
+477 
-489 EQSTGTG
+489 
-496 ESAGEQGAG
+496 
-505 HGGTGS
+505 
-511 TAAEQGTGQ
+511 GQ
-520 SGTGNQDAEAGAGTD
+520 SGTGNQISETGAGTGAAD
-535 ATENQGQQ
+535 SLQQQ

-580 SRFFFGGTLSLRDS
+580 SLFFFGGTLSLRDS
-594 LPAGDFPYKY
+594 LPAGDFPYTY

-677 FGVRVGGGIEYDT
+677 WGARVGGGIEYDT
-690 NFGFSGYTSAGYTF
+690 NFGFSGFASVGYTF
-704 RFGTEKK
+704 RFGTEKN

>member
-1 MILIFVSVPYTV
+1 MKVMQKICMILIFVSVPYTV

-20 CTQSP
+20 RTQSP

-41 WENQVAF
+41 WKNQVAF

-53 CSVIDVCTDY
+53 CSVLNVCADY

-68 SIKFSQDSRNL
+68 SIKFSPDSQNL
-79 LVICDGG
+79 LVVCDGG
-86 IICVNSI
+86 ILCVDSI
-93 DNFELSTLLKTDPD
+93 DNFELSTLLETDFD
-107 KNILDADFDS
+107 KNILDADFDG

-129 LNSYFLLSFLL
+129 LNSYFLL

-223 IVSGID
+223 VVSGID

-278 FLCNNGEKETEDQIS
+278 SLCNNGEKETEDQIY

-313 GCLFLWDID
+313 GCLFLWNID

-367 VPGTGR
+367 VPGTGE
-373 SGGTGNGAGEQSIGT
+373 SGVTNSGSEQSVGESGT

-393 GTGAGTGQ
+393 
-401 SGTGNGDGEQ
+401 EQ
-411 SSGTG
+411 SV
-416 GSAGEQGAGHGG
+416 GHG
-428 TGSTAAEQGTGQS
+428 
-441 GTGNGAGEQSTGTG
+441 
-455 GSTGGQGAGQNSTG
+455 
-469 NQDAEAGA
+469 
-477 GTGQSGTGNGDG
+477 GTGNGDG

-496 ESAGEQGAG
+496 GSAGEQSTGTGGSAGEQGAG
-505 HGGTGS
+505 HDGTGS
-511 TAAEQGTGQ
+511 TATGQGAGQ
-520 SGTGNQDAEAGAGTD
+520 SGTGNEGAETGAGTGAAD
-535 ATENQGQQ
+535 SLQQQ

-554 AGIGSIDTDLYRFT
+554 AGIGSIDTNLYRFT

-580 SRFFFGGTLSLRDS
+580 SLFFFGGTLSLRDS

-677 FGVRVGGGIEYDT
+677 WGVRVGGGIEYDT
-690 NFGFSGYTSAGYTF
+690 NFGFSGFASVGYTF
-704 RFGTEKK
+704 RLGTEKK

>member
-1 MILIFVSVPYTV
+1 MKVMQKICMILIFVSVPYTV

-20 CTQSP
+20 RTQSP

-41 WENQVAF
+41 WKNQVAF

-53 CSVIDVCTDY
+53 CSVLNVCADY

-68 SIKFSQDSRNL
+68 SIKFSPDSQNL
-79 LVICDGG
+79 LVVCDGG
-86 IICVNSI
+86 ILCVDSI
-93 DNFELSTLLKTDPD
+93 DNFELSTLLETDFD
-107 KNILDADFDS
+107 KNILDADFDG

-129 LNSYFLLSFLL
+129 LNSYFLL

-161 ETAKQSEKPV
+161 ETAKRSEKPV

-223 IVSGID
+223 VVSGID

-250 GALIAFAVKDGG
+250 GTLIAFAVKDGG

-278 FLCNNGEKETEDQIS
+278 SLCNNGEKETEDQIS

-313 GCLFLWDID
+313 GCLFLWNID

-346 PQDGLQVADGEN
+346 PQNGLQVADGEN

-367 VPGTGR
+367 VPGTGE
-373 SGGTGNGAGEQSIGT
+373 SGVTNSGSEQSVGESGT

-393 GTGAGTGQ
+393 EQ
-401 SGTGNGDGEQ
+401 SVGHGGTGNGDGEQ
-411 SSGTG
+411 STGTDGSTGEQSAGHDGTG
-416 GSAGEQGAGHGG
+416 STATEQGAGQNSTGNGDGEQSTGTGIITDEQGAGHGG
-428 TGSTAAEQGTGQS
+428 TGSTAT
-441 GTGNGAGEQSTGTG
+441 
-455 GSTGGQGAGQNSTG
+455 GQGA
-469 NQDAEAGA
+469 
-477 GTGQSGTGNGDG
+477 
-489 EQSTGTG
+489 
-496 ESAGEQGAG
+496 
-505 HGGTGS
+505 
-511 TAAEQGTGQ
+511 GQ
-520 SGTGNQDAEAGAGTD
+520 SGTGNQDTETGAGTGAAD
-535 ATENQGQQ
+535 SLQQQ

-554 AGIGSIDTDLYRFT
+554 AGIGSIDTNLYRFT

-580 SRFFFGGTLSLRDS
+580 SLFFFGGTLSLRDS

-611 NPPSVYSVA
+611 NPPSVYSVSV
-620 LCACGG
+620 CACGG
-626 LEFYPKDFIRVFV
+626 LEFYPTDFIRVFV
-639 QADVGA
+639 QADIGA

-664 FGTVMSLFAGAEF
+664 FGAVTSLFAGAEF
-677 FGVRVGGGIEYDT
+677 WGVRVGGGIEYDT
-690 NFGFSGYTSAGYTF
+690 NFGFSGFASVGYTF
-704 RFGTEKK
+704 RLGTEKK

>member
-79 LVICDGG
+79 LVVCDGG

-223 IVSGID
+223 VVSGID

-278 FLCNNGEKETEDQIS
+278 SLCNNGEKETEDQIS

-322 DNSGHKQTFLA
+322 DNSGHKQTSVA

-346 PQDGLQVADGEN
+346 PQDGLPAVDGEN

-373 SGGTGNGAGEQSIGT
+373 SGGTGNGDGEQSTGT

-393 GTGAGTGQ
+393 GT
-401 SGTGNGDGEQ
+401 
-411 SSGTG
+411 
-416 GSAGEQGAGHGG
+416 
-428 TGSTAAEQGTGQS
+428 
-441 GTGNGAGEQSTGTG
+441 
-455 GSTGGQGAGQNSTG
+455 
-469 NQDAEAGA
+469 GA

-511 TAAEQGTGQ
+511 TATGQ
-520 SGTGNQDAEAGAGTD
+520 GAGQNSTGNQDAEAGAGTD

-626 LEFYPKDFIRVFV
+626 LEFYPTDFIRVFV

-677 FGVRVGGGIEYDT
+677 WGVRVGGGIEYDT

>member
-20 CTQSP
+20 RTQSP

-41 WENQVAF
+41 WKNQVAF

-53 CSVIDVCTDY
+53 CSVLNVCADY

-68 SIKFSQDSRNL
+68 SIKFSPDSQNL
-79 LVICDGG
+79 LVVCDGG
-86 IICVNSI
+86 ILCVDSI
-93 DNFELSTLLKTDPD
+93 DNFELSTLLETDFD
-107 KNILDADFDS
+107 KNILDADFDG

-129 LNSYFLLSFLL
+129 LNSYFLL

-223 IVSGID
+223 VVSGID

-278 FLCNNGEKETEDQIS
+278 SLCNNGEKETEDQIY

-313 GCLFLWDID
+313 GCLFLWNID

-367 VPGTGR
+367 VPGTGE
-373 SGGTGNGAGEQSIGT
+373 SGVTNSGSEQSVGESGT

-393 GTGAGTGQ
+393 
-401 SGTGNGDGEQ
+401 EQ
-411 SSGTG
+411 SV
-416 GSAGEQGAGHGG
+416 GHG
-428 TGSTAAEQGTGQS
+428 
-441 GTGNGAGEQSTGTG
+441 
-455 GSTGGQGAGQNSTG
+455 
-469 NQDAEAGA
+469 
-477 GTGQSGTGNGDG
+477 GTGNGDG

-496 ESAGEQGAG
+496 GSAGEQSTGTGIITDEQGAG

-511 TAAEQGTGQ
+511 TATGQGAGQ
-520 SGTGNQDAEAGAGTD
+520 SGTGNQISETGAGTGAAD
-535 ATENQGQQ
+535 SLQQQ

-554 AGIGSIDTDLYRFT
+554 AGIGSIDTNLYRFT

-580 SRFFFGGTLSLRDS
+580 SLFFFGGTLSLRDS

-611 NPPSVYSVA
+611 NPPSVYSVSV
-620 LCACGG
+620 CGCGG

-639 QADVGA
+639 QADIGA

-664 FGTVMSLFAGAEF
+664 FGAVTSLFAGAEF
-677 FGVRVGGGIEYDT
+677 WGARVGGGIEYDT
-690 NFGFSGYTSAGYTF
+690 NFGFSGFASVGYTF
-704 RFGTEKK
+704 RLGTEKK

>member
-20 CTQSP
+20 RTQSP

-41 WENQVAF
+41 WKNQVAF

-53 CSVIDVCTDY
+53 CSVLNVRADY

-68 SIKFSQDSRNL
+68 SIKFSPDSQNL
-79 LVICDGG
+79 LVVCDGG
-86 IICVNSI
+86 ILCVDSI
-93 DNFELSTLLKTDPD
+93 DNFELSTLLETDFD
-107 KNILDADFDS
+107 KNILDADFDG

-129 LNSYFLLSFLL
+129 LNSYFLL

-223 IVSGID
+223 VVSGID

-278 FLCNNGEKETEDQIS
+278 SLCNNGEKETEDQIS

-313 GCLFLWDID
+313 GCLFLWNID
-322 DNSGHKQTFLA
+322 DNSGHKQTSVA

-358 SAGSGRNSA
+358 SSGSGRNSA
-367 VPGTGR
+367 VPGTGE
-373 SGGTGNGAGEQSIGT
+373 SGVTNSGSEQSVGESGT

-393 GTGAGTGQ
+393 
-401 SGTGNGDGEQ
+401 EQ
-411 SSGTG
+411 SV
-416 GSAGEQGAGHGG
+416 GHG
-428 TGSTAAEQGTGQS
+428 
-441 GTGNGAGEQSTGTG
+441 
-455 GSTGGQGAGQNSTG
+455 
-469 NQDAEAGA
+469 
-477 GTGQSGTGNGDG
+477 GTGNGDG

-496 ESAGEQGAG
+496 GSAGEQSTGTGGSAGEQGAG
-505 HGGTGS
+505 HDGTGS
-511 TAAEQGTGQ
+511 TATGQ
-520 SGTGNQDAEAGAGTD
+520 GAGQNSTGNQDAEAGAGTD

-554 AGIGSIDTDLYRFT
+554 AGIGSIDTDLYLFT

-611 NPPSVYSVA
+611 NPPSVYSLA

-677 FGVRVGGGIEYDT
+677 WGVRVGGGIEYDT